1 MKRIIVT
8 SVVMLAA
15 GCMGLGLT
23 IVRKLTA
30 PAGLRKFDLVIRGTE
45 VVDGRLLL
53 VLDRTRQTTAHGV
66 YNLWFESDTWLRVT
80 DEVFDRGPDWIAR
93 VVKDGTPD
101 FLPSAGDQ
109 ASWSGIYFARPA
121 DAGLNAEEVVID
133 TPAGAAP
140 AWLIEGDKRCTTWAI
155 HMHGLGSSRAGTL
168 RGAQV
173 AAELGYTSLVIS
185 YRNDGEGPQ
194 LGAGRST
201 LGFTESQDAE
211 SAVDFAVQRG
221 AQQIVLFGW
230 SMGAA
235 IALRVANRA
244 RHPGVIAG
252 IVLDS
257 PVLNWVEVIKANCER
272 SGLPAA
278 VGHLV
283 TPWLM
288 LAPAARCVGLP
299 GVVPL
304 REFDWVKRAEE
315 LSVPMVILHSTID
328 DSAPFSVSEELRGR
342 RPDLVEL
349 VAFEAGH
356 TMAWNSDP
364 VRWRTAVS
372 SWLSAL

>member
-1 MKRIIVT
+1 
-8 SVVMLAA
+8 
-15 GCMGLGLT
+15 MGLGWA

-30 PAGLRKFDLVIRGTE
+30 PAGLRKFDLAIRATE
-45 VVDGRLLL
+45 VVGGRLLL
-53 VLDRTRQTTAHGV
+53 VLDRTRQTTARGA
-66 YNLWFESDTWLRVT
+66 YSLWFESDAWLRVT
-80 DEVFDRGPDWIAR
+80 DEVLDRGPDRIAR

-109 ASWSGIYFARPA
+109 VSWSGIYFARPA
-121 DAGLNAEEVVID
+121 DAALSAEEIMID

-140 AWLIEGDKRCTTWAI
+140 AWRIKGDKRRTTWAI

-185 YRNDGEGPQ
+185 YRNDGEGPR
-194 LGAGRST
+194 LGARRST
-201 LGFTESQDAE
+201 LGLAESEDAE
-211 SAVDFAVQRG
+211 SAVDFAVQCG
-221 AQQIVLFGW
+221 AQRIVLFGW

-235 IALRVANRA
+235 IALRVADHVRQS
-244 RHPGVIAG
+244 GLIVG
-252 IVLDS
+252 IVVDS
-257 PVLNWVEVIKANCER
+257 PVLNWGEVIKANCER
-272 SGLPAA
+272 RGLPGAM
-278 VGHLV
+278 GHLV

-288 LAPAARCVGLP
+288 FASAARCVGLP
-299 GVVPL
+299 GAVPL

-315 LSVPMVILHSTID
+315 LSVPMVILHGTLD
-328 DSAPFSVSEELRGR
+328 DSAPFSVSEELRRR

-349 VAFEAGH
+349 VTFEAGH